1 VYLMCLPCLLVQEV
15 ELAGNGSVIVREF
28 LKGKGGA
35 AGMWVESSCGTD
47 SLPQSIS
54 AIVSGL
60 VTERSVRK
68 RKYRL
73 EAVLSIIRDDMDR
86 ASPEV
91 LRLVESGPLGHLVL
105 HARITSDFKI
115 QMIEEQ
121 IRQLENVVATGSS
134 ESSLLGPLDSTW
146 AERLESARERL
157 ASLRTDKSDDAWA
170 LVNGFIVSNA
180 TLEDATNFSI
190 PYKEPSLVI
199 YSAIVDDN
207 QHRTPSQI
215 DTLTIP
221 PEVMKTVSLTNGS
234 KSPLAANQMPSNLP
248 GRGDMVA
255 FDAEFV
261 SLQEEEATLTEAG
274 SKVVVRETR
283 YAVARISLIDCR
295 TGTVVLD
302 DHVLPRERVVDC
314 LTRFS
319 GIVPKDLDPKASSHH
334 LISTRAA
341 YLKLRHLV
349 ERGCIFVGHGLLQ
362 GTFLILGQGLLLLC
376 R

>member
-1 VYLMCLPCLLVQEV
+1 V
-15 ELAGNGSVIVREF
+15 ELADDGRVIVREF
-28 LKGKGGA
+28 VKGSGDS
-35 AGMWVESSCGTD
+35 AGSWVESASGPEGG
-47 SLPQSIS
+47 LPKSIS

-60 VTERSVRK
+60 ITERSVRK
-68 RKYRL
+68 RQYRL

-86 ASPEV
+86 TSPEV

-105 HARITSDFKI
+105 HARVSTDFKI
-115 QMIEEQ
+115 QMLEEQ
-121 IRQLENVVATGSS
+121 VKELEHVVATGSS
-134 ESSLLGPLDSTW
+134 EYSLLGPLDSTL
-146 AERLESARERL
+146 AERLDSARERL
-157 ASLRTDKSDDAWA
+157 ASLQTSKSDDSWA
-170 LVNGFIVSNA
+170 LINGFIVCDA

-199 YSAIVDDN
+199 YSAIDDDY
-207 QHRTPSQI
+207 QLRIPSHM

-234 KSPLAANQMPSNLP
+234 KSPLAANQTPSALP
-248 GRGDMVA
+248 GLGELVA

-261 SLQEEEATLTEAG
+261 SLQEEEATLTDAG

-295 TGTVVLD
+295 SGAVVLD

-341 YLKLRHLV
+341 YLKLRHLI

-362 GTFLILGQGLLLLC
+362 GMFWKFGWGLSVLVVGSHTALSLPP
-376 R
+376 